1 MNIHQ
6 LSVRYLP
13 EQDRILL
20 SVNTT
25 DGQELDLWLTRR
37 MCLALWPQLNRM
49 AIDHFAVPADAKSDG
64 FVDLTALDVKTR
76 TVLADYR
83 RQELLQT
90 ADFSTPY
97 RSAPGP
103 RPLGDAPLLA
113 TEITMSPSPDQQVS
127 IHFKEQIDPHGTG
140 RAMQLALQAQLVF
153 SLVQMLGQALEHT
166 QWLGATPMDGLPG
179 LPSALAQ
186 GVLPAVADPADETL
200 LPDLDRPRYLN

>member
-49 AIDHFAVPADAKSDG
+49 TIDHFAVPANAKSDG
-64 FVDLTALDVKTR
+64 FVDLTALDVNTR
-76 TVLADYR
+76 KVLADFR

-90 ADFSTPY
+90 ADFKTPY
-97 RSAPGP
+97 RANAGP
-103 RPLGDAPLLA
+103 RLLGQTPLLA
-113 TEITMSPSPDQQVS
+113 TEITMTPNTDQQVA
-127 IHFKEQIDPHGTG
+127 IDFKEQLDPAGST
-140 RAMQLALQAQLVF
+140 RSVQLALQPQLVF
-153 SLVQMLGQALEHT
+153 SLVQMLSQALEHT
-166 QWLGATPMDGLPG
+166 QWLGALDATALPG
-179 LPSALAQ
+179 LHGPATVGNLPALAE
-186 GVLPAVADPADETL
+186 PADDTI